1 MQLLGESGRW
11 PSSALISMTDPRG
24 SARER
29 LSRTAS
35 TTTLAGIQHIT
46 MPHIDEHLKGIKDD
60 FDRLNHE
67 LDETRRQRDEYITKC
82 TS

>member
-1 MQLLGESGRW
+1 M
-11 PSSALISMTDPRG
+11 SSALISMTDPQS

-29 LSRTAS
+29 RTARVDHERLPCTT
-35 TTTLAGIQHIT
+35 TTTLAAIQHIT
-46 MPHIDEHLKGIKDD
+46 MPHIDEHLKGIRDE

-67 LDETRRQRDEYITKC
+67 LDETRKQRDEYITKC